1 MKKSAINRQRGS
13 IIVPVVVSLLVG
25 LILLGGVQLGYYFH
39 LKRELQ
45 NTADLA
51 ALSGVQTLSNAL
63 WLSDSKEIADVDCSA
78 AEEIGKQTAREN
90 FKSHGVLSDSQLEVT
105 CGKWKENQV
114 PGDPRHFIATPTV
127 EDDTNS
133 LYVKITYDALPFSSF
148 SFGST
153 IVVEA
158 IAKSS
163 KPVAAFQVGSQLLRF
178 DNEAPLGSLLGL
190 VGLDVSTLTLL
201 DSNGLAGATIT
212 PSGLLGLLGGVG
224 INELGLLTPNGV
236 AKLDNV
242 TVLQLINASAELVG
256 QGTAAAVELG
266 VLAQKLVNIELEEIK
281 LLDTAI
287 PLGGGKDQP
296 GLLAFLGIGG
306 NDPLGGALDVKL
318 GVGDLLKTAIAVAAN
333 GHALE
338 IPDLNLLGLAKAK
351 LRIVEPPVIAI
362 GPVGITGY
370 SAQVRLWLD
379 IDTDNLL
386 GGLLTPLVSGLLGTR
401 VHLPI
406 AVDVVSGEGELTKL
420 QCSKNPPTM
429 DVSVKSRILNVCVG
443 GLTEND
449 IFSTTM
455 ACHDIS
461 SFKTSNPELIKLL
474 HIPVLSG
481 TLHVPALEDDGM
493 VSGLAV
499 DETGKTDP
507 NSLNL
512 GDTVDDLV
520 TGLLNLLGGLLHDP
534 TDSINDDWTWT
545 GNYKGGKT
553 AISGLVDTYL
563 EETKV
568 NGLYNAAKAT
578 ELMINGRE
586 KSEGVDALPKL
597 VNGDFQTNKKIQCG
611 LTGLVCGFANGSF
624 SETLKSYTDVPRGL
638 LGSLGLNAILNLLD
652 KAFTDSKYKNCAGLL
667 DVLLTYNSCVKHNV
681 MELFDEYNQYVVINP
696 DDSLLTDLL
705 DKEKTNVECSGALC
719 VVLKP
724 ILNVLKPILNGL
736 GSVLEAVLDNLL
748 GLEVGRTEVT
758 ALAIDC
764 DPAQLVY

>member
-1 MKKSAINRQRGS
+1 M
-13 IIVPVVVSLLVG
+13 
-25 LILLGGVQLGYYFH
+25 
-39 LKRELQ
+39 KRELQ

-461 SFKTSNPELIKLL
+461 SFKNSNPELIRLL

-481 TLHVPALEDDGM
+481 KLYVPALEDDGM

-512 GDTVDDLV
+512 GDTVEGIVDGVLE
-520 TGLLNLLGGLLHDP
+520 LL
-534 TDSINDDWTWT
+534 
-545 GNYKGGKT
+545 
-553 AISGLVDTYL
+553 SGLFRAPNTNSFPKDWVWNGSYENDSLIPGMVLTYL
-563 EETKV
+563 EEAEKDALGRYDINKANELITK
-568 NGLYNAAKAT
+568 
-578 ELMINGRE
+578 GRG
-586 KSEGVDALPKL
+586 SEGDEDYLPKL
-597 VNGDFQTNKKIQCG
+597 LEEDFVIPDSVVEWCG
-611 LTGLVCGFANGSF
+611 LSKCQRDGTFTEVFYNTTEKIDSLGDILGFGDSCRGIFKNLVGDYNQCVRNRLTALLTDNQQYIPSF
-624 SETLKSYTDVPRGL
+624 EPKVVDTILTVNVEDSCRGL
-638 LGSLGLNAILNLLD
+638 LCIVLD
-652 KAFTDSKYKNCAGLL
+652 
-667 DVLLTYNSCVKHNV
+667 
-681 MELFDEYNQYVVINP
+681 
-696 DDSLLTDLL
+696 
-705 DKEKTNVECSGALC
+705 
-719 VVLKP
+719 P
-724 ILNVLKPILNGL
+724 IVSVLKPILNGV
-736 GSVLEAVLDNLL
+736 GSVLTAVLDNLL